1 MAAFPRQTLA
11 GRTPRGAIA
20 YPLDRCARAV
30 GSTIVRARALLLA
43 SALLASCGGDPAS
56 PEERIGALIDAM
68 EQAVET
74 GSVEQAAVLLH
85 PNYRDDIY
93 PNKFAAM
100 RILAAYLRR
109 HSGIHL
115 FSVVDTIDLAP
126 DGAGANSVIYFAMI
140 GVAVDS
146 VETLSRLRADLYRFD
161 VELGL
166 LEGDWRI
173 LHGRWE
179 RADIAMLQR
188 GPAKSAH

>member
-11 GRTPRGAIA
+11 GRTPRGAIP
-20 YPLDRCARAV
+20 YPLDRCASAV
-30 GSTIVRARALLLA
+30 GSKIVRACALLLA
-43 SALLASCGGDPAS
+43 SALLVACGGDPAS

-68 EQAVET
+68 EQAVEA
-74 GSVEQAAVLLH
+74 GSVEQAAELLH

-93 PNKFAAM
+93 PNKSAAM
-100 RILAAYLRR
+100 RMLAAYLRR

-126 DGAGANSVIYFAMI
+126 DGAGANAVIYVAMS

-146 VETLSRLRADLYRFD
+146 VETLARLRADLYRFD

-166 LEGDWRI
+166 LEGDWRV

-188 GPAKSAH
+188 GPATSAH